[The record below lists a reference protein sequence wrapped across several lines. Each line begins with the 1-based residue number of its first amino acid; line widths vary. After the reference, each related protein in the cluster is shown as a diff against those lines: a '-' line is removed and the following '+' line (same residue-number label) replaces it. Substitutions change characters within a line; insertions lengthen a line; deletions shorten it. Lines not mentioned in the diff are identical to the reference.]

1 MRRLLKLLK
10 WGVAGFIV
18 LLIPL
23 VAPIA
28 YVELACT
35 GEATGAPYQ
44 PLITDPQFQ
53 RREANSY
60 LTYPEWHIVYAYE
73 GLAEV
78 LKTGDEHQFDYLSSI
93 AGFWKASCALNQI
106 ANAHGGADQNTRQ
119 TNHVIGASF
128 TLEMGMKALYEETKG
143 RFFAWTRGAEKSPQ
157 DMVSAAMADD
167 YAKFLYQTPWYKY
180 DFASARAKLW
190 DAPLTMPMRGWE
202 RRLALGGEWSAK
214 IAYAGLIADA
224 VSATGVAKLEIR
236 SVVSGLD
243 KAALQAILGVQ
254 IVREFDGKFEINT
267 PRYAAFTEILK
278 AIAEQGGTINE
289 IAGNDE
295 IMITAT
301 VAGDTM
307 VQLPDGV
314 ALIAEVPRDGF
325 AGTRLIL
332 SIPMVKLGDTIR
344 TLQSGPLQLEHIYDY

>member
-10 WGVAGFIV
+10 WSVAGIA
-18 LLIPL
+18 LLAVPL
-23 VAPIA
+23 LGPVA

-35 GEATGAPYQ
+35 SDATGAPYQ

-78 LKTGDEHQFDYLSSI
+78 LKTGDEHEFPYLASI
-93 AGFWKASCALNQI
+93 AGFWRASCALNKV

-119 TNHVIGASF
+119 TNYVIGASF
-128 TLEMGMKALYEETKG
+128 TLEMGMKALYEETLG
-143 RFFAWTRGAEKSPQ
+143 RLFALFRGAEKSPQ
-157 DMVSAAMADD
+157 DIVSAEMAND
-167 YAKFLYQTPWYKY
+167 YAMFLYQTPWYKY
-180 DFASARAKLW
+180 EFTAARAKLW
-190 DAPLTMPMRGWE
+190 DAPLTMPVRGWE

-224 VSATGVAKLEIR
+224 VSATGMAKLEIR
-236 SVVSGLD
+236 SIVSGLD
-243 KAALQAILGVQ
+243 AATLQAIPGIEV
-254 IVREFDGKFEINT
+254 IREFDGKTEINT

-278 AIAEQGGTINE
+278 AIAAKGGTVVE

-301 VAGDTM
+301 TANDAKVAN
-307 VQLPDGV
+307 PDGST
-314 ALIAEVPRDGF
+314 LIAEVPRDGF
-325 AGTRLIL
+325 DGRRLIL
-332 SIPMVKLGDTIR
+332 SVPLLKLADTIR

>member
-10 WGVAGFIV
+10 WSVAGIA
-18 LLIPL
+18 LLAVPL
-23 VAPIA
+23 LGPVA

-35 GEATGAPYQ
+35 SDATGAPYQ

-78 LKTGDEHQFDYLSSI
+78 LKTGDEHEFPYLASI
-93 AGFWKASCALNQI
+93 AGFWRASCALNKV

-128 TLEMGMKALYEETKG
+128 TLEMGMKALYEETLG
-143 RFFAWTRGAEKSPQ
+143 RLFALFRGAEKSPQ
-157 DMVSAAMADD
+157 DIVSAEMAND
-167 YAKFLYQTPWYKY
+167 YAMFLYQTPWYKY
-180 DFASARAKLW
+180 EFTAARAKLW
-190 DAPLTMPMRGWE
+190 DAPLTMPVRGWE

-224 VSATGVAKLEIR
+224 VSATGMAKLEIR
-236 SVVSGLD
+236 SIVSGLD
-243 KAALQAILGVQ
+243 AATLQAIPGIEV
-254 IVREFDGKFEINT
+254 IREFDGKTEINT

-278 AIAEQGGTINE
+278 AIAAKGGTVVE

-301 VAGDTM
+301 TANDAKVAN
-307 VQLPDGV
+307 PDGST
-314 ALIAEVPRDGF
+314 LIAEVPRDGF
-325 AGTRLIL
+325 DGRRLIL
-332 SIPMVKLGDTIR
+332 SVPLLKLADTIR